1 MDKLK
6 EETQAQDK
14 AKKLPACICLP
25 SYSVAGLKELVA
37 RRKAGQID
45 FISTG
50 LASLDEKLDGGFE
63 ATQFIVL
70 AARPGA
76 GKSTLAQQIAEYVA
90 EMLGITVLFLALE
103 VGNTEFVRRSATRR
117 SGVPMRNIKKG
128 NMDDAE
134 YAKFLTACSDY
145 DNLPLYTAHA
155 DCNDPKAINETV
167 VQFDEWLEHNS
178 KPKIG
183 MIVVDY
189 LQLMTAKGA
198 SRVESVGEIS
208 RSLKKLAQ
216 TKQIPVLA
224 LAQMNREIEKRV
236 NKRPLLS
243 DLRESGALE
252 QDANIV
258 IFISRDDEDDQPNE
272 LKLRGLRK
280 VEIIIAKNR
289 DGEVCD
295 IDMIWDPSRLSFIE
309 PDPVVVRIIEMANK
323 NKSSPA
329 KAKKAADLKGKPV
342 EVVADGCKSEV
353 ERFLGEEVCDESKF

>member
-1 MDKLK
+1 MDKQK
-6 EETQAQDK
+6 EETQAQVK
-14 AKKLPACICLP
+14 TKKLPSCICLP
-25 SYSVAGLKELVA
+25 VDSVAALKALVA

-63 ATQFIVL
+63 ATQLIVL

-76 GKSTLAQQIAEYVA
+76 GKSTLAQQVA
-90 EMLGITVLFLALE
+90 EHVAEKLGITVLFLALE

-128 NMDDAE
+128 NMTDAE
-134 YAKFLTACSDY
+134 NEKFITACDEY
-145 DNLPLYTAHA
+145 NNLPLYTAHA

-167 VQFDEWLEHNS
+167 VQFDEWLVENNQ
-178 KPKIG
+178 PKIG

-198 SRVESVGEIS
+198 SRVEAVGEIS

-258 IFISRDDEDDQPNE
+258 IFISRDDEDDQPSE
-272 LKLRGLRK
+272 LKLKGLRK

-295 IDMIWDPSRLSFIE
+295 VDMIWDPSRLSFIE
-309 PDPVVVRIIEMANK
+309 PTASDVEIISMSDSLTSKVKSLPVKTTNNSKWSETVK
-323 NKSSPA
+323 NKI
-329 KAKKAADLKGKPV
+329 
-342 EVVADGCKSEV
+342 EVS
-353 ERFLGEEVCDESKF
+353 DE